1 MTRTTSLREV
11 ESHLPAG
18 RELTEGRQVIY
29 HGQPWNVAELDRD
42 RDLVKL
48 EPV

>member
-1 MTRTTSLREV
+1 MTRTASLREV
-11 ESHLPAG
+11 EAHLPAG
-18 RELTEGRQVIY
+18 RVLSEGRQVIY
-29 HGQPWNVAELDRD
+29 RGQPWNVTELDRD